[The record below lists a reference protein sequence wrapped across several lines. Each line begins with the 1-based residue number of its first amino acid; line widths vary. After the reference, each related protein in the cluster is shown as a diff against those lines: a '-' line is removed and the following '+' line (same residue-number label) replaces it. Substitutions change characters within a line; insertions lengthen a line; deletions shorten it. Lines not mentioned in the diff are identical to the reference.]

1 MAHIKKALGDDYDS
15 VEFVK
20 ADLLDEQAMEDAME
34 GATYL
39 IHTASPFPAASP
51 KTRDEVIKPAVDGT
65 LYALQGA

>member
-1 MAHIKKALGDDYDS
+1 MNALGDDYES

-39 IHTASPFPAASP
+39 FHTASPFPLASP
-51 KTRDEVIKPAVDGT
+51 KTKEEVVKPAVDGT
-65 LYALQGA
+65 LFAL